1 MPLLWLGLAVI
12 AGIFVSAQIQGFGGL
27 WAFLFFSGLVLSFF
41 EYYFSKKHIHPLLS
55 KKLFSIP
62 LGLIISAFALGGW
75 RFQSIMPNPITTDLA
90 YYQPV
95 ENALVTGC
103 ISSYPEIS
111 TQSSVA
117 ILEAETLS
125 IQGRERSV
133 SGKLEL
139 RLPGGFHLS
148 YGDRLALEGPLKS
161 VLSKGDPVYASYLAR
176 KGILSRMAYPQIITL
191 GRGFGNPL
199 VAFLYRARESAHEF
213 ITNQMPVQ
221 ESSLLSGILLGI
233 DQEIPGYLESAY
245 RTTGTVH
252 IIAIS
257 GFNIALITGLVIRFF
272 RRIFKPV
279 WAGILAVSAILF
291 YTFLVGAEPSVVRA
305 AIMGSL
311 SIPAFYIGRRIIGV
325 NSLTVA
331 AAIMLLLNPLLL
343 WDLGFQLSYLATLGL
358 MVLADPVLKSIQN
371 WMDGRFTEKANQTA
385 MPFCVL
391 LVSTLCAQFAVSPV
405 VLGLSSDLLPYSLAA
420 NLIILP
426 LQPPLM
432 MIGGAAVLLYFLFPP
447 MGALIARFAWVLA
460 ALSNQVVLH
469 FAKLRFAEVK
479 LPEISSWVAFGLV
492 FAVMI
497 LSTIRTIKELAQ
509 PPIQLND

>member
-1 MPLLWLGLAVI
+1 
-12 AGIFVSAQIQGFGGL
+12 
-27 WAFLFFSGLVLSFF
+27 
-41 EYYFSKKHIHPLLS
+41 
-55 KKLFSIP
+55 
-62 LGLIISAFALGGW
+62 
-75 RFQSIMPNPITTDLA
+75 
-90 YYQPV
+90 
-95 ENALVTGC
+95 
-103 ISSYPEIS
+103 
-111 TQSSVA
+111 
-117 ILEAETLS
+117 
-125 IQGRERSV
+125 
-133 SGKLEL
+133 
-139 RLPGGFHLS
+139 
-148 YGDRLALEGPLKS
+148 
-161 VLSKGDPVYASYLAR
+161 
-176 KGILSRMAYPQIITL
+176 
-191 GRGFGNPL
+191 
-199 VAFLYRARESAHEF
+199 
-213 ITNQMPVQ
+213 MPVQ

-257 GFNIALITGLVIRFF
+257 GFNIALITGLVIRLF

-291 YTFLVGAEPSVVRA
+291 YTLLVGAEPSVVRA

-311 SIPAFYIGRRIIGV
+311 SIPAYYIGRRIIGI

-358 MVLADPVLKSIQN
+358 MVLADPVLKSIQI
-371 WMDGRFTEKANQTA
+371 WMERRFTEKAIQTA

-460 ALSNQVVLH
+460 AFSNQVVLH

-497 LSTIRTIKELAQ
+497 LSTIRTIKELAK
-509 PPIQLND
+509 PPIPVND